1 MYFLINTIHLRVKH
15 KINYFPHTMHAP
27 FEAYEG
33 AMREAIER
41 QFDENRQR
49 QLEED
54 RQAEQQRL
62 VDAQR
67 AAEEQRIRAELE
79 NQRIYAENV
88 ARRRTQQQLVTR
100 RQPIVYDLDTTD
112 TQVESQIS
120 LTQIRKEIQLGK
132 NISFEL

>member
-1 MYFLINTIHLRVKH
+1 
-15 KINYFPHTMHAP
+15 MHAP

-88 ARRRTQQQLVTR
+88 ARRRAQQQLVTR

-132 NISFEL
+132 SISFEL